1 MQYKD
6 NSVQNAQPRYRVPF
20 VSLRSA
26 QKDKQFDTILKRI
39 REMYENS
46 QFILGPQV
54 EAFEQSFAQLAGCA
68 HAVGVNSGTDAMIL
82 ALRALGVGAG
92 DEVITVANSFIASVS
107 AVSLCGATPVLV
119 DVAADYNM
127 DPDALEKAI
136 NAKTKAVIVVHLTGM
151 PCRMDRIEEI
161 CAAVKV
167 PIIEDAAQAV
177 GATWDG
183 KRVGGIGKVGCFSL
197 HPLKNLHVWG
207 DGGVATTNDPD
218 LAERLRKERN
228 HGLKN
233 RDEVEFF
240 SFNSRL
246 DSVQA
251 IVGLSAVEMLPDVI
265 AQRRKNAALYDSRLR
280 SLKGYLEI
288 PVADPKAFA
297 TYHLYVVAAERREAL
312 RDHLDKSGVETK
324 IHYPIPAHL
333 QEAARALGIPRGS
346 LPVTEALAN
355 KILSLPIHE
364 NLQES
369 QILEV
374 CDLIEHF
381 YQRGIA

>member
-1 MQYKD
+1 MLTG
-6 NSVQNAQPRYRVPF
+6 QPRYRVPF
-20 VSLRSA
+20 VSLRNP
-26 QKDKQFDTILKRI
+26 QKDKQFDTILKRV

-82 ALRALGVGAG
+82 ALRSLGIGAG

-119 DVAADYNM
+119 DVANDYNM
-127 DPDALEKAI
+127 DPQALEKALSP
-136 NAKTKAVIVVHLTGM
+136 KTKAVIVVHLTGL
-151 PCRMDRIEEI
+151 PCRMDRIEAI
-161 CAAVKV
+161 CNKANV

-177 GATWDG
+177 GATWEG
-183 KRVGGIGKVGCFSL
+183 RRVGGIGKVGCFSL

-207 DGGVATTNDPD
+207 DGGVVTTNDPE
-218 LAERLRKERN
+218 LAERLKKERN

-265 AQRRKNAALYDSRLR
+265 AQRRKNAALYDSRLQ

-288 PVADPKAFA
+288 PVPDPKAFA
-297 TYHLYVVAAERREAL
+297 TYHLYVVAAERRDAL
-312 RDHLDKSGVETK
+312 RDHLDKAGVETK

-333 QEAARALGIPRGS
+333 QEASKALGITRGS
-346 LPVTEALAN
+346 LPVTESLAT

-364 NLQES
+364 NLQEA

-381 YQRGIA
+381 YQRSIA